1 MRKLIAALTI
11 MSAASL
17 AACLPASA
25 QFGLPIGGS
34 LPIPGLG
41 GGGGG
46 GGFSAAAN
54 SLAVNLKT
62 ALYNQGMALSLVAEA
77 MGDKKKADL
86 FRSQSAAIQ
95 SVKGANKDSTEK
107 FLKTVENNPIDL
119 NGLAKVQDEAGK
131 KKVATAQGHMD
142 VVIVY
147 DALAI
152 ASAVALVKT
161 PPGPADITSA
171 PAVIEAA
178 QLAITALPTQT
189 SNAKKFNDAVENY
202 MKQNNVAK
210 LSASQKTALAKKTDP
225 AAKADAIS
233 KAGAN

>member
-1 MRKLIAALTI
+1 MRKFIAALTI
-11 MSAASL
+11 VGATSL
-17 AACLPASA
+17 AASLPASA
-25 QFGLPIGGS
+25 QFGLPTGGA

-54 SLAVNLKT
+54 SLAINLKT
-62 ALYNQGMALSLVAEA
+62 ALYNQGMALSLVADA

-119 NGLAKVQDEAGK
+119 KGLANVQDEAGK
-131 KKVATAQGHMD
+131 KKIATAQGHMD

-161 PPGPADITSA
+161 QPGPSDIASA
-171 PAVIEAA
+171 PTVLEAA

-189 SNAKKFNDAVENY
+189 SNAKKFNEAVEGY
-202 MKQNNVAK
+202 MKTNNVAK

-225 AAKADAIS
+225 GAKNDAMS
-233 KAGAN
+233 KAMSN

>member
-1 MRKLIAALTI
+1 MRKFLAALTI
-11 MSAASL
+11 VGATSL

-25 QFGLPIGGS
+25 QFGLPLGGS

-62 ALYNQGMALSLVAEA
+62 ALYNQGMALSLVADA

-95 SVKGANKDSTEK
+95 SVKGASKDSTEK

-119 NGLAKVQDEAGK
+119 KGLANVQDEAGK

-142 VVIVY
+142 VVILY
-147 DALAI
+147 DGLAV
-152 ASAVALVKT
+152 ASAFMLVKEK
-161 PPGPADITSA
+161 PGPADIASA
-171 PAVIEAA
+171 PTVLEAA

-189 SNAKKFNDAVENY
+189 SNAKKFNDAVEGY
-202 MKQNNVAK
+202 MKQNNVQK

-225 AAKADAIS
+225 KAKPDAL
-233 KAGAN
+233 NN